1 MEFWENFKGY
11 IGQFC
16 NILTKI
22 VYSNNIYIM
31 GINCLLISISGS
43 PKILSDFIPDNGL
56 GILASC
62 LVKEGN
68 NVKILDFNR
77 IEIFRKVIPPEIK
90 RFLLKLGR
98 KIFIDGKRPNIF
110 EIFKLKRAEEIIRRE
125 KENYCEII
133 KDEVSQI
140 IEKEKIN
147 FVGMKLWAGEGFDW
161 SMELGKFIKKRYPE
175 VKIFGGG
182 PQVDIFGQ
190 EIFKRGE
197 FFDGLC
203 YGEGEETIV
212 GLANFVQGKEKLEG
226 IPNLIFKK
234 DGRIF
239 KTPRKYIENLD
250 NIPFPIYHPEVYN
263 GIEEKI
269 KMFVLDESRGC
280 PNNCYFCIHPVK
292 SGKRRVKSPERIIKE
307 MKHSIEEY
315 GVRLF
320 RYAGSNTPAYLME
333 GIAKLILENGL
344 RIKYT
349 SFGHFKDMEGGD
361 FALLKKSGCE
371 ALFFGVES
379 ANEEIL
385 EKGMNKKLK
394 KKEMEEVIKKCK
406 SAGIF
411 TVVSLIYPA
420 PFENEKTRQET
431 LQFMRDTRPD
441 SALVQFP
448 GIYPGTVWF
457 KKPEKFNFE
466 IDKETYCE
474 KVMNYK
480 IKSLFPPRFWD
491 PLPYK
496 VNGMSFKEFAYET
509 EKFQMDLKKV
519 GINTGISD
527 EAYLLYKYSGFNSL
541 DEFLRNNRFFFFTGD
556 GESLMEEIYRINENS
571 KSI

>member
-1 MEFWENFKGY
+1 MA
-11 IGQFC
+11 
-16 NILTKI
+16 
-22 VYSNNIYIM
+22 
-31 GINCLLISISGS
+31 GS

-56 GILASC
+56 AVLASC
-62 LVKEGN
+62 LIKEGN

-77 IEIFRKVIPPEIK
+77 IDIFQEIIPQDVK
-90 RFLLKLGR
+90 KLLR
-98 KIFIDGKRPNIF
+98 KIGKKIFMEGKKPNIL
-110 EIFKLKRAEEIIRRE
+110 EIFKLKLAEERIRKE
-125 KENYCEII
+125 KERYCEMI
-133 KDEVSQI
+133 KEEVFQI
-140 IEKEKIN
+140 IEKEKIK
-147 FVGMKLWAGEGFDW
+147 FIGMKLWAGEGFEW
-161 SMELGKFIKKRYPE
+161 SMELGRFIKKRYPE

-190 EIFKRGE
+190 EIFKIGE

-212 GLANFVQGKEKLEG
+212 RLANFVQGKEKLEG

-239 KTPRKYIENLD
+239 KTPRKYIDNLND
-250 NIPFPIYHPEVYN
+250 IPFPVYHPEIYQR
-263 GIEEKI
+263 IEEKI

-280 PNNCYFCIHPVK
+280 PNSCYFCIHPIK
-292 SGKRRVKSPERIIKE
+292 SGKRREKSPERIVEEI
-307 MKHSIEEY
+307 KHSIERY
-315 GVRLF
+315 GVKLF
-320 RYAGSNTPAYLME
+320 RYAGSNTPVHLME
-333 GIAKLILENGL
+333 EIAKLILENGL
-344 RIKYT
+344 KIKYT
-349 SFGHFKDMEGGD
+349 SFGHFKDMKDGN
-361 FALLKKSGCE
+361 FSLLKKSGCE

-385 EKGMNKKLK
+385 EKGMNKKIK
-394 KKEMEEVIKKCK
+394 KKEMEEVLKDCK

-431 LQFMRDTRPD
+431 LQFMRDTKPD
-441 SALVQFP
+441 SAVVQFP

-457 KKPEKFNFE
+457 KKAEKFNFE

-474 KVMNYK
+474 KVMTYK
-480 IKSLFPPRFWD
+480 IKSLFPPRFWE

-509 EKFQMDLKKV
+509 EKFQMDLKKE

-527 EAYLLYKYSGFNSL
+527 EAYLLYQYTDFPSL
-541 DEFLRNNRFFFFTGD
+541 DEFLRNNRFFFFA
-556 GESLMEEIYRINENS
+556 GEEEGLKEEIYRINEKS
-571 KSI
+571 KLI